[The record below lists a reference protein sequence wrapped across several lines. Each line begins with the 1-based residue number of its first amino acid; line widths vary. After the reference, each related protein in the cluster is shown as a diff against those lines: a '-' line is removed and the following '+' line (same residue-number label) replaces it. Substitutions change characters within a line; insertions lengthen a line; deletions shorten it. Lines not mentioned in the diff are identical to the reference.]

1 MHNCEIAALQSPQF
15 VKYYYSGMQS
25 SRNLSPSSTAETSGL
40 RFNRFEWAG
49 AFGDLGTLIP
59 FVIAYIA
66 LGHLDPVGIFLSFGL
81 ALCATGAYYRTPFP
95 VQPMKAIGAA
105 AATQAG
111 ITAGTIY
118 AAGLI
123 TGVIWIILGITGAAH
138 RIAKLLPRPV
148 AVGIILGL
156 GIGFMLEGV
165 RMMASA
171 WVIAVFALTL
181 ALLLIDSRRFPVMF
195 LLLAGGAAYQLV
207 LTPELLDQMR
217 EIDPHLRLPAFT
229 WPEIGMKE
237 LGLAAVM
244 LALPQ
249 VPLTLGNAIIAVSDE
264 NNRIFPHR
272 PVTEKQVAISTGIMN
287 IGASAIGGVPMC
299 HGAGGMA
306 GHVRFG
312 ATTGGAPII
321 LGMLL
326 IVLALF
332 FGSSI
337 ETLLKLFPAALLGVI
352 LFIAGAQLALGSCDF
367 SSEKNERFATLV
379 TTAFAIWN
387 VGAAF
392 VAGAAI
398 LYALKRGWIRL

>member
-1 MHNCEIAALQSPQF
+1 MESRRTT
-15 VKYYYSGMQS
+15 S
-25 SRNLSPSSTAETSGL
+25 SSSVLTPTGL
-40 RFNRFEWAG
+40 RFNRLEWAG

-66 LGHLDPVGIFLSFGL
+66 LGNIDPVGIFLSFGL
-81 ALCATGAYYRTPFP
+81 ALCIAGVYYRTPFP

-118 AAGLI
+118 GAGLI
-123 TGVIWIILGITGAAH
+123 TGLIWLILGITGATRKVAS
-138 RIAKLLPRPV
+138 LLQRPV

-156 GIGFMLEGV
+156 GIGFMLEGI

-171 WVIAVFALTL
+171 WLIAGVALTM

-195 LLLAGGAAYQLV
+195 LLLAGGAAYQLAIS
-207 LTPELLDQMR
+207 PELLNQLRD
-217 EIDPHLRLPAFT
+217 IDPQLRLPAFS
-229 WPEIGMKE
+229 WPQIGLQE

-249 VPLTLGNAIIAVSDE
+249 VPLTLGNAIIAVTEE

-272 PVTEKQVAISTGIMN
+272 PVNEKQVAISTGLMN

-306 GHVRFG
+306 GHIRFG
-312 ATTGGAPII
+312 ATTGGAPVI
-321 LGMLL
+321 LGL
-326 IVLALF
+326 ILIMLALF
-332 FGSSI
+332 FGASI
-337 ETLLKLFPAALLGVI
+337 STLLKLFPLALLGVI
-352 LFIAGAQLALGSCDF
+352 LFLTGAQLALGSCEF
-367 SSEKNERFATLV
+367 STEKDERFATLI
-379 TTAFAIWN
+379 TAAFAIWN
-387 VGAAF
+387 VGVAF

-398 LYALKRGWIRL
+398 CYALKRRWIRL

>member
-1 MHNCEIAALQSPQF
+1 MVGCPT
-15 VKYYYSGMQS
+15 
-25 SRNLSPSSTAETSGL
+25 SSTISALPPTGL
-40 RFNRFEWAG
+40 RFNRLEWAG

-59 FVIAYIA
+59 FVLAYIA
-66 LGHLDPVGIFLSFGL
+66 LGNVDPVGIFLSFGL
-81 ALCATGAYYRTPFP
+81 ALCIAGAYYRTPFP

-111 ITAGTIY
+111 ITAGSIY

-123 TGVIWIILGITGAAH
+123 TGAIWLILGLTGAAH
-138 RIAKLLPRPV
+138 KVARLLPRSV
-148 AVGIILGL
+148 AIGIILGL
-156 GIGFMLEGV
+156 GVGFMLEGI
-165 RMMASA
+165 RMMSAS
-171 WVIAVFALTL
+171 WLIAAIALTM

-195 LLLAGGAAYQLV
+195 LLLAGGAAYQLAIS
-207 LTPELLDQMR
+207 PELFNQLRD
-217 EIDPHLRLPAFT
+217 IDPQLRLPPFS
-229 WPEIGMKE
+229 WPQIGLQE

-249 VPLTLGNAIIAVSDE
+249 VPLTLGNAIIAITEE

-272 PVTEKQVAISTGIMN
+272 PVNEKQVAISTGLMN

-306 GHVRFG
+306 GHIRFG

-321 LGMLL
+321 LGVIL

-332 FGSSI
+332 FGGSI
-337 ETLLKLFPAALLGVI
+337 ATLLKLFPPVLLGVI
-352 LFIAGAQLALGSCDF
+352 LFLTGAQLALGSCDF
-367 SSEKNERFATLV
+367 SEEKDERFTTLV
-379 TTAFAIWN
+379 TAAFAIWN

-392 VAGAAI
+392 VVGAAI
-398 LYALKRGWIRL
+398 CYAFKRGWIRL

>member
-1 MHNCEIAALQSPQF
+1 
-15 VKYYYSGMQS
+15 MQS
-25 SRNLSPSSTAETSGL
+25 RPTTTRSSTHLPTGL
-40 RFNRFEWAG
+40 SFNRLEWAG

-59 FVIAYIA
+59 FVVAYIA
-66 LGHLDPVGIFLSFGL
+66 LGNIDPVGIFLSFGL
-81 ALCATGAYYRTPFP
+81 ALCITGAYYRTPFP

-118 AAGLI
+118 GAGLV
-123 TGVIWIILGITGAAH
+123 TGVIWLVLGITGATRKVAN
-138 RIAKLLPRPV
+138 LVQRPV
-148 AVGIILGL
+148 AIGIILGL
-156 GIGFMLEGV
+156 GIGFMLEGI

-171 WVIAVFALTL
+171 WLIAGIALTM

-195 LLLAGGAAYQLV
+195 LLLAAGAAYQLAIS
-207 LTPELLDQMR
+207 PELLR
-217 EIDPHLRLPAFT
+217 ELRDIDPQLRLPAFS
-229 WPEIGMKE
+229 WPQIGLQE

-249 VPLTLGNAIIAVSDE
+249 MPLTLGNAIIAIKEE

-272 PVTEKQVAISTGIMN
+272 PVNEKQVAISTGLMN

-306 GHVRFG
+306 GHIRFG
-312 ATTGGAPII
+312 ATTGGAPFI
-321 LGMLL
+321 LGLIL

-332 FGSSI
+332 FGASI
-337 ETLLKLFPAALLGVI
+337 STLLELFPLALLGVI
-352 LFIAGAQLALGSCDF
+352 LFLTGAQLALGSCEF
-367 SSEKNERFATLV
+367 SKDKGERFATLI
-379 TTAFAIWN
+379 TAAFAIWN
-387 VGAAF
+387 VGVAF

-398 LYALKRGWIRL
+398 CYALKRSWIRL

>member
-1 MHNCEIAALQSPQF
+1 MEGRPTTSSSSALVP
-15 VKYYYSGMQS
+15 
-25 SRNLSPSSTAETSGL
+25 TGL
-40 RFNRFEWAG
+40 RFNRLEWAG

-59 FVIAYIA
+59 FVVAYIA
-66 LGHLDPVGIFLSFGL
+66 LGNIDPVGIFLSFGL
-81 ALCATGAYYRTPFP
+81 ALCIAGAYYRTPFP

-118 AAGLI
+118 GAGLI
-123 TGVIWIILGITGAAH
+123 TGVIWLILGITGATRKVAS
-138 RIAKLLPRPV
+138 LLHRPV

-156 GIGFMLEGV
+156 GIGFMLEGI

-171 WVIAVFALTL
+171 WLIAGVALTM

-195 LLLAGGAAYQLV
+195 LLLAGGAAYQLAIS
-207 LTPELLDQMR
+207 PELLNQLRD
-217 EIDPHLRLPAFT
+217 IDPQLRLPAFS
-229 WPEIGMKE
+229 WPQIGLQE

-249 VPLTLGNAIIAVSDE
+249 VPLTLGNAIIAVTEE

-272 PVTEKQVAISTGIMN
+272 PVNEKQVAISTGLMN

-306 GHVRFG
+306 GHIRFG
-312 ATTGGAPII
+312 ATTGGAPVI
-321 LGMLL
+321 LGL
-326 IVLALF
+326 ILIMLALF
-332 FGSSI
+332 FGASI
-337 ETLLKLFPAALLGVI
+337 STLLKLFPLALLGVI
-352 LFIAGAQLALGSCDF
+352 LFLTGAQLALGSCDF
-367 SSEKNERFATLV
+367 SKDKGERFATIV
-379 TTAFAIWN
+379 TAAFAIWN
-387 VGAAF
+387 VGIAF

-398 LYALKRGWIRL
+398 CYSLKRGWVRL